1 MDKKNTKKMK
11 NKIEI
16 NMASSGVDVYIVEKK
31 IENGMGNENRIGMK
45 RHGKM
50 TDES

>member
-1 MDKKNTKKMK
+1 MK

-16 NMASSGVDVYIVEKK
+16 NMASSRVDVCVVEKK

-45 RHGKM
+45 RDEKM
-50 TDES
+50 VDES

>member
-1 MDKKNTKKMK
+1 MK

-16 NMASSGVDVYIVEKK
+16 NMASSGVSRVDVYIVEKK
-31 IENGMGNENRIGMK
+31 KMEWEMKIGMK

-50 TDES
+50 VDE